1 MEIDL
6 TKEEWI
12 KVIQLVEDKS
22 AGHFSDNQN
31 EFDVIKTKMLFQYG
45 FHKEKEE

>member
-1 MEIDL
+1 MIINL

-12 KVIQLVEDKS
+12 KVIQLVDEKS

-31 EFDVIKTKMLFQYG
+31 EYDVIKTKMLFQFG
-45 FHKEKEE
+45 MGG